1 MKMHPLA
8 DFRLFAWLFATLIA
22 FAARGAHAGAIGPG
36 TYSGIYSGGDYGV
49 VTIVVD
55 AQGNVTCDFFS
66 SPNFVH
72 HQATG
77 TVATDSSWYL
87 VNCMTPNTAAYHWS
101 VSSNPSSAPG
111 NAIIGFWGGGT
122 SSAQISGNFTAYYT
136 SIKTDPAGSITSGSF
151 AGLWYEPAFTGTGFN
166 ILPSSAVGLIVT
178 YYGVN
183 ASGGPLWLISDY
195 GPKTITIGA
204 PITLNM
210 SYSNSGTFQAPKRV
224 PVSWGQLTLTFTG
237 CTTATA
243 TLTGTDGTVSENL
256 AMLTGVIGMPG
267 CT

>member
-1 MKMHPLA
+1 MKKHPFA
-8 DFRLFAWLFATLIA
+8 DLLLFPRLFATLIA
-22 FAARGAHAGAIGPG
+22 FAAGSAHAGPIGQG
-36 TYSGIYSGGDYGV
+36 TYSSVYSGGDYGT

-55 AQGNVTCDFFS
+55 AQGNATCDFFS

-72 HQATG
+72 HQAAG
-77 TVATDSSWYL
+77 TVTTDSSWYL
-87 VNCMTPNTAAYHWS
+87 VNCATPSDATYHWS
-101 VSSNPSSAPG
+101 ASSNPSSAPG

-122 SSAQISGNFTAYYT
+122 SSTQISGSFTAYYVST
-136 SIKTDPAGSITSGSF
+136 RTDPAGSIATGSF

-183 ASGGPLWLISDY
+183 ASGGPLWLISDF
-195 GPKTITIGA
+195 GPKTITIGT

-210 SYSNSGTFQAPKRV
+210 SFSNSGTFQAPLRV
-224 PVSWGQLTLTFTG
+224 PVAWGRLTITFTS

-243 TLTGTDGTVSENL
+243 TLTGTDGNVSENL
-256 AMLTGVIGMPG
+256 TLLTGVIGMPG